1 MYIVCMNVTCNL
13 VCSMCYCVVVFVV
26 SSFEWSLLVR
36 ILKIVFLDSG
46 VIVRLISLIS
56 LISKSS
62 CCLAGSSEHPGAGGT
77 RAHNLL
83 KNQSARARRGCSC

>member
-1 MYIVCMNVTCNL
+1 VNVECNL
-13 VCSMCYCVVVFVV
+13 ACSMCYCVVVFVV
-26 SSFEWSLLVR
+26 SSFEWGLLVR

-46 VIVRLISLIS
+46 AIVRLVSLIS

-62 CCLAGSSEHPGAGGT
+62 RCLAGSSEYPGAGGT

-83 KNQSARARRGCSC
+83 KCQSARARRGCSG